1 MQVSSAAA
9 VTFFFSLT
17 VGILMMTLNSVAAF
31 SHAAITKQCC
41 PRYVTLYRP
50 SSSSVIERTQREAT
64 LMRKFHTSQPL
75 YTHDD
80 HQHDITNEDCKDTTT
95 TTTTDNNNHRKYYS
109 IKGPGKRSTVNMTT
123 NTNHNLQTDVPI
135 QMGGQNSAP
144 QPVETLLASLIGC
157 TQATAIYV
165 GRMMTPRLLID
176 RIDFDIN
183 AYRDERGA
191 LMQPIDVVPSI
202 PARLQCVS
210 GTVKVYFKKGIDNN
224 DDVTEEQLKV
234 LGEQTEARCPVAN
247 MMHASGCSMDIK
259 WMIGIDEH

>member
-1 MQVSSAAA
+1 MQVSSAA

-17 VGILMMTLNSVAAF
+17 VGILTMTLNSVAAF
-31 SHAAITKQCC
+31 SRAAITKQCC
-41 PRYVTLYRP
+41 PRSVTLHRP
-50 SSSSVIERTQREAT
+50 SSSVIARTQRVAT

-80 HQHDITNEDCKDTTT
+80 HQRDITNEDYKDNI
-95 TTTTDNNNHRKYYS
+95 TTDNNNNNHRKYYS
-109 IKGPGKRSTVNMTT
+109 IKGSGKRSTVNMTT

-144 QPVETLLASLIGC
+144 QPVELLLASLIGC

-259 WMIGIDEH
+259 WMIGDE